1 MLTNLPNPSMLSALS
16 GPAKVIAP
24 IRAAYAS
31 SLLPILFAT
40 SSLVAFMPAAY
51 AQSGVTEWGVPDLQ
65 GNWKNATVMPF
76 ERPAELGTKRAYTE
90 AEAIELERQAQRAV
104 EEDNVPLD
112 PDRPAPAAE
121 ALPPVGNYD
130 LFWTDRGM
138 FLPTIDGEFRTSAI
152 IDPANGRIP
161 ERVAGFNERMA
172 ALAVGKPD
180 RNDGPEGR
188 SLGERCLVAFG
199 NSSGPVMSPVMY
211 NSHMQIVQSP
221 GYVTIVVE
229 MVHDARI
236 IKISDDRSAAAPVLG
251 KWMGD
256 SIGRWEGDTL
266 IVETKHYNPWHSYR
280 GAPTDNLTVTETFRR
295 DGNNKLIYGFTVD
308 DPSVYTA
315 QWSGEYP
322 LSRIEEPIYE
332 YACHEGNYGIIGI
345 LAGARRLESLE
356 DAGVDLAID
365 QE

>member
-1 MLTNLPNPSMLSALS
+1 MYFRLSSLTAALIFTLSGSALAQDYVQPRTAW
-16 GPAKVIAP
+16 GAP
-24 IRAAYAS
+24 D
-31 SLLPILFAT
+31 F
-40 SSLVAFMPAAY
+40 
-51 AQSGVTEWGVPDLQ
+51 Q
-65 GNWKNATVMPF
+65 GNWKNHTVMPF
-76 ERPAELGTKRAYTE
+76 QRPRDLGTKQTYTQEE
-90 AEAIELERQAQRAV
+90 ALQLERAAQQRV

-112 PDRPAPAAE
+112 PNRPAPE
-121 ALPPVGNYD
+121 LQALPPVGNYD

-152 IDPANGRIP
+152 IDPPNGRIP
-161 ERVAGFNERMA
+161 ERIAGFRERMQEWRA
-172 ALAVGKPD
+172 NTRA

-188 SLGERCLVAFG
+188 GLGERCLVAFG

-229 MVHDARI
+229 MVHDVRI
-236 IKISDDRSAAAPVLG
+236 IKISDQRSSASNAHQ

-266 IVETKHYNPWHSYR
+266 IVETKNYNPWHTYQ
-280 GAPTDNLTVTETFRR
+280 GAPTENLTVLETFRR
-295 DGNNKLIYGFTVD
+295 EGPNKLVYGFTVD
-308 DPSVYTA
+308 DPTVYTA

-322 LSRIEEPIYE
+322 LSTMDEPVYE

-345 LAGARRLESLE
+345 LAGARRLEAME
-356 DAGVDLAID
+356 AEGIERDIR
-365 QE
+365 Q

>member
-1 MLTNLPNPSMLSALS
+1 MKCLPLLMTLSIACV
-16 GPAKVIAP
+16 PANT
-24 IRAAYAS
+24 
-31 SLLPILFAT
+31 LFA
-40 SSLVAFMPAAY
+40 
-51 AQSGVTEWGVPDLQ
+51 QSQTNDFTPPMTEWGAPDLQ

-76 ERPAELGTKRAYTE
+76 QRPQELGTKQAYSAAE
-90 AEAIELERQAQRAV
+90 AEQLERRAQLAV
-104 EEDNVPLD
+104 EQDNEPLD
-112 PDRPAPAAE
+112 PDRPAPALE

-152 IDPANGRIP
+152 IDPPNGRIP
-161 ERVAGFNERMA
+161 ERIAGANERIA
-172 ALAVGKPD
+172 ELRANRPD

-188 SLGERCLVAFG
+188 ALGERCLLAFG

-221 GYVTIVVE
+221 GYVNIIVE
-229 MVHDARI
+229 MAHDARI
-236 IKISDDRSAAAPVLG
+236 IKISDQRNPASEAHQ

-266 IVETKHYNPWHSYR
+266 IVETKNYNPWMTYR
-280 GAPTDNLTVTETFRR
+280 GAPTENLTVIETFRR
-295 DGNNKLIYGFTVD
+295 EADNKIIYGFTVD

-322 LSRIEEPIYE
+322 LSRMDEPVYE

-345 LAGARRLESLE
+345 LAGARRLEAME
-356 DAGVDLAID
+356 AAGIK
-365 QE
+365 QSIKQ

>member
-1 MLTNLPNPSMLSALS
+1 MRKRMINARLTLLTASMLVLTSVSSSAQTDL
-16 GPAKVIAP
+16 
-24 IRAAYAS
+24 
-31 SLLPILFAT
+31 
-40 SSLVAFMPAAY
+40 
-51 AQSGVTEWGVPDLQ
+51 TEWGVPDLQ

-76 ERPAELGTKRAYTE
+76 ERPRELGTKQAYTE
-90 AEAIELERQAQRAV
+90 AEAVALENQAQQAV
-104 EEDNVPLD
+104 EDDNTPLD
-112 PDRPAPAAE
+112 PNRPAPAAE

-152 IDPANGRIP
+152 TSPADGRVP
-161 ERVAGFNERMA
+161 QHVDGFAAQMRELRAAGR
-172 ALAVGKPD
+172 D

-188 SLGERCLVAFG
+188 SLGERCLIAFG

-221 GYVTIVVE
+221 GYVTVIVE

-236 IKISDDRSAAAPVLG
+236 IKIADEHAAVSESQQ

-266 IVETKHYNPWHSYR
+266 IVETKNYNPWHQYR

-295 DGNNKLIYGFTVD
+295 DGDNKLIYGFTVD
-308 DPSVYTA
+308 DPSVYTSR
-315 QWSGEYP
+315 WSGEYP
-322 LSRIEEPIYE
+322 LSRFEEPIYE

-345 LAGARRLESLE
+345 LAGARRLESLAAE
-356 DAGVDLAID
+356 GVELKVE